1 MKFGPMNRPI
11 GAALSVAF
19 TLTLLACGGGGSQT
33 PAPPVPPAPASITP
47 STTLAA
53 ETGNNTSA
61 ADSFLAQSN
70 GNAGATNVSKLPI
83 RSILYPGSTTKIY
96 AHLVAWFGGSGH
108 MNVGYTSADPSQVH
122 RQVEDMIS
130 RGIQGAILDWY
141 GVSAGG
147 INQAAMALK
156 QEAESHQ
163 GFQFAIMED
172 GGALFNSAVANHCD
186 VTDQL
191 LSDLSYIATQFE
203 VSPAYI
209 RMNGRPV
216 VFMFGV
222 ETFFIDWNH
231 VLASAANQPLLLFR
245 GSEGF
250 SGNIANGGFQ
260 WIDINSNNP
269 FDPELAAQDQFY
281 SGAVAK
287 ADRIAIGSAYKGFND
302 TLALWST
309 NRFIHQRCGQTWL
322 STFKEISKYYSA
334 SRQLAALQLVTW
346 NDYEEGTSIESG
358 VDNCVYLSLSMSGT
372 TLSWAVGGGSE
383 ATIDHYTIFISQD
396 GQNLAKLADVPSGTH
411 SYDLARLGLSSGSYV
426 LYVKAVGLPSFLNK
440 MSPQIVFHPGDKPPA
455 PSLAVNLSGTL
466 TVTAS
471 TEASTNPDG
480 GITKSMIDFG
490 DGTVAAGPV
499 ASHTYAFPGT
509 YNITATVVDNSG
521 SAAVAI
527 QQLSVKPS
535 TPGVTLFT
543 PGNGSTVNWPT
554 PVVASSNSAAPITMM
569 KVLVDGQQVYA
580 IDRDTVNT
588 ALKVYRGSHQL
599 TVEATDATGI
609 TTSAVENVVAE
620 PGDPTPTAV
629 LQLVPMPSIA
639 PDAVLACTAQ
649 SVAPNGFFIMRQIQ
663 FSDGAVVFAVGALHT
678 FASPRTYSVTGIVT
692 DQFGA
697 TASASQIFAASA
709 SAQSIVP
716 KQVQGW
722 PVPRYALSPLRR
734 P

>member
-1 MKFGPMNRPI
+1 
-11 GAALSVAF
+11 
-19 TLTLLACGGGGSQT
+19 
-33 PAPPVPPAPASITP
+33 
-47 STTLAA
+47 
-53 ETGNNTSA
+53 
-61 ADSFLAQSN
+61 
-70 GNAGATNVSKLPI
+70 
-83 RSILYPGSTTKIY
+83 
-96 AHLVAWFGGSGH
+96 
-108 MNVGYTSADPSQVH
+108 
-122 RQVEDMIS
+122 
-130 RGIQGAILDWY
+130 
-141 GVSAGG
+141 
-147 INQAAMALK
+147 
-156 QEAESHQ
+156 
-163 GFQFAIMED
+163 
-172 GGALFNSAVANHCD
+172 
-186 VTDQL
+186 
-191 LSDLSYIATQFE
+191 
-203 VSPAYI
+203 
-209 RMNGRPV
+209 
-216 VFMFGV
+216 
-222 ETFFIDWNH
+222 
-231 VLASAANQPLLLFR
+231 
-245 GSEGF
+245 
-250 SGNIANGGFQ
+250 
-260 WIDINSNNP
+260 
-269 FDPELAAQDQFY
+269 
-281 SGAVAK
+281 
-287 ADRIAIGSAYKGFND
+287 
-302 TLALWST
+302 
-309 NRFIHQRCGQTWL
+309 
-322 STFKEISKYYSA
+322 
-334 SRQLAALQLVTW
+334 
-346 NDYEEGTSIESG
+346 
-358 VDNCVYLSLSMSGT
+358 
-372 TLSWAVGGGSE
+372 
-383 ATIDHYTIFISQD
+383 
-396 GQNLAKLADVPSGTH
+396 
-411 SYDLARLGLSSGSYV
+411 
-426 LYVKAVGLPSFLNK
+426 
-440 MSPQIVFHPGDKPPA
+440 
-455 PSLAVNLSGTL
+455 
-466 TVTAS
+466 
-471 TEASTNPDG
+471 
-480 GITKSMIDFG
+480 MIDFG

-554 PVVASSNSAAPITMM
+554 TVVASSNSAAPITMM